1 MNENNPNERIY
12 LRPSKPLNEMTD
24 EEIRTL
30 AEETYEQIIRTL
42 AEKKNT
48 ETKSTNTVSKTV
60 DKTIFSTYEVGTNS
74 DPMLQTLQERCL

>member
-1 MNENNPNERIY
+1 
-12 LRPSKPLNEMTD
+12 MTD
-24 EEIRTL
+24 EEIRKF

-48 ETKSTNTVSKTV
+48 EKNWRIMSQNQSIKN
-60 DKTIFSTYEVGTNS
+60 IFSTYVVGTNS